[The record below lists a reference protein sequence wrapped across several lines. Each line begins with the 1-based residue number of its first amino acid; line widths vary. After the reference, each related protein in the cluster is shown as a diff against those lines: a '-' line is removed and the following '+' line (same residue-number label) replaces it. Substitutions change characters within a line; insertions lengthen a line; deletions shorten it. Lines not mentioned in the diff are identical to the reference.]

1 MSLDR
6 HSSSLRHF
14 VARAQRTG
22 FLMVVCV
29 AIWALGGGGAFWP
42 AWVILVGGLLIA
54 RQAYRTF
61 VAAPDWR
68 D

>member
-1 MSLDR
+1 
-6 HSSSLRHF
+6 
-14 VARAQRTG
+14 
-22 FLMVVCV
+22 MVVCV
-29 AIWALGGGGAFWP
+29 VIWALGGGGAFWP